1 MEAARQQTTLAVN
14 DGARHAALRA
24 VLKLLEH
31 WPVSYTHLTLP
42 TKA

>member
-1 MEAARQQTTLAVN
+1 MEAVRQQSPQALD

-31 WPVSYTHLTLP
+31 WQ
-42 TKA
+42 